1 MNLTTKI
8 ILLTFGLLLFRL
20 QSFAQCAMCRATIET
35 NVSNGD
41 TSIGAGLNLGILYLL
56 IMPYVIAGVIGYF
69 WYKNS
74 KKRKSKFTFYGEKI

>member
-1 MNLTTKI
+1 
-8 ILLTFGLLLFRL
+8 
-20 QSFAQCAMCRATIET
+20 MCRATIES

-56 IMPYVIAGVIGYF
+56 VMPYVIAGVIGYF

-74 KKRKSKFTFYGEKI
+74 KKRKTKFIFQGEKF